1 MRFGTAIF
9 PQDAFSCS
17 RARVELVGET
27 LVASP
32 AIRAVGFTGSLTG
45 GRALYDLASRRPVPI
60 PVYAEMGSVNPV
72 VVTSGVLDARLDEF
86 ASGFITSMTLGGGQ
100 FCTKPGLLIA
110 PAGRADA
117 LRERLQA
124 HLALARPRPM
134 LAERIRDGLARQV
147 VATLAT
153 PGVHELAR
161 VAADRGGGFTTD
173 EVLAITDGRTFR
185 ASPALA
191 EEHFGAFA
199 LVVTYELMNDLMG
212 IAEALE
218 GTLTATIHCTPD
230 EAEAVRPLASALQRK
245 AGRLVWNGF
254 PTGVT
259 VTEAME
265 HGGPYPASTF
275 AEHTS
280 VGTFAIRRWLRPM
293 CFQSYPDALLPP
305 ALQRANPLRLR
316 RLVNREWN
324 TAAA

>member
-1 MRFGTAIF
+1 
-9 PQDAFSCS
+9 
-17 RARVELVGET
+17 
-27 LVASP
+27 
-32 AIRAVGFTGSLTG
+32 
-45 GRALYDLASRRPVPI
+45 
-60 PVYAEMGSVNPV
+60 
-72 VVTSGVLDARLDEF
+72 
-86 ASGFITSMTLGGGQ
+86 
-100 FCTKPGLLIA
+100 
-110 PAGRADA
+110 
-117 LRERLQA
+117 
-124 HLALARPRPM
+124 M

-230 EAEAVRPLASALQRK
+230 EVEAVRPLARALQRK

-259 VTEAME
+259 VTEAM
-265 HGGPYPASTF
+265 GKMGARIRPARSRNTPRWGC
-275 AEHTS
+275 S
-280 VGTFAIRRWLRPM
+280 RSGRWLRPM

-305 ALQRANPLRLR
+305 ALQRANPSCLRTGWSTGSGTPPQPDPGALWR
-316 RLVNREWN
+316 VGRSLLPPPCRSLSSPGHQ
-324 TAAA
+324 TSRCPG